1 MDLNYPDQIVR
12 SIETSL
18 WRNEMKEN
26 VRILVVDDEAIMRN
40 LLLKILEQEGYQVVL
55 ASSYK
60 EAIERLT
67 VGPCDLVLS
76 DVKMPEKNG
85 FELLKKIKDEW
96 PQTAVIMM
104 TGYGDAYTVKEAL
117 MLGADEYITKPFKS
131 HEISLIVERAYW
143 RMLAAREKRQA
154 LSRT

>member
-1 MDLNYPDQIVR
+1 
-12 SIETSL
+12 
-18 WRNEMKEN
+18 MKEN

-55 ASSYK
+55 AGSYK

-67 VGPCDLVLS
+67 AEPFDLVLS
-76 DVKMPEKNG
+76 DVKMPENNG
-85 FELLKKIKDEW
+85 FELLKRIKNDW

-143 RMLAAREKRQA
+143 RMLAARDKRQA
-154 LSRT
+154 FSRT

>member
-1 MDLNYPDQIVR
+1 
-12 SIETSL
+12 
-18 WRNEMKEN
+18 MKEN